1 MEAPG
6 ETKAEEI
13 LNESP
18 ILEIREITRRF
29 GGLVA
34 LERVSLTVAQQ
45 EIFGLIGPNG
55 AGKTTL
61 FNLIT
66 GLMPPSQGEL
76 IYQGQNITP
85 LRPHQIAARG
95 IARTF
100 QNLRLFDNLSVL
112 ENVTIAHHLHHHTGA
127 LEEILGLPAA
137 VAAERETYRSAVELL
152 ELVGLADKVEQKA
165 GHLAYGDRRR
175 LEIARALAL
184 KPQLLLLDEPSAGMN
199 PAERMTIS
207 HLIEQIRSQFYLT
220 IILIEHHVPL
230 VMGLC
235 DRIAVLDFG
244 KLIALGTPEQIQ
256 NDPAVIAAYLG
267 NERGGMEDEK
277 STA

>member
-1 MEAPG
+1 MTDEQ
-6 ETKAEEI
+6 KVR
-13 LNESP
+13 ESLKP
-18 ILEIREITRRF
+18 VLEVREITRRF

-34 LERVSLTVAQQ
+34 VNNVSFTVKNN

-66 GLMPPSQGEL
+66 GLIPPSSGQL
-76 IYQGQNITP
+76 IYNGEEITK
-85 LRPHQIAARG
+85 LRPYKIAAKG

-100 QNLRLFDNLSVL
+100 QNLRLFGNLSAL
-112 ENVTIAHHLHHHTGA
+112 ENVAIAQHIHNKTGV
-127 LEEILGLPAA
+127 INGVLGLPPT
-137 VAAERETYRSAVELL
+137 VAEEQQTFAKARELL
-152 ELVGLADKVEQKA
+152 ELVGLVERVEEKA
-165 GHLAYGDRRR
+165 CNFAYGDQRR

-184 KPQLLLLDEPSAGMN
+184 KPKLLLLDEPAAGMN
-199 PAERMTIS
+199 PNEKGTLS
-207 HLIEQIRSQFYLT
+207 QLIRQIRESFNLT

-244 KLIALGTPEQIQ
+244 QLIALGEPEHVK
-256 NDPAVIAAYLG
+256 NDPAVIEAYLG
-267 NERGGMEDEK
+267 DD
-277 STA
+277 